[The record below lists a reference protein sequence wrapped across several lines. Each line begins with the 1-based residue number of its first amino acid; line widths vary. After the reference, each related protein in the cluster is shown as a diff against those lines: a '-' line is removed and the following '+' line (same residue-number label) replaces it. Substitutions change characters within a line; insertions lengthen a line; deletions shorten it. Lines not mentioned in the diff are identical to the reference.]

1 MSNNSQPISKLSEIF
16 LEYSY
21 FFHSTFERTSSLDGD
36 YDMPIYCKT
45 LFDAYERGL
54 EYVKRNF
61 III

>member
-45 LFDAYERGL
+45 LL
-54 EYVKRNF
+54 
-61 III
+61 